1 MMGKDISEQI
11 LLTKEMVHNLD
22 RKAWGGN
29 IIVKLDLSKAFD
41 KLKWSFLF
49 DVLLRF
55 GFSNRFIHIIHNLMN
70 SSKYSV
76 VVNGKPCGF
85 FSQTRGIKQGDPL
98 SPLLFIIANEA
109 FSKNLNKLMN
119 HGVIGRY
126 NCGNNSIPISHL
138 SYADDIIIFCNSS
151 CRSLVN
157 LKFFL
162 KTYQECS
169 GQNINKQKSSFFV
182 GKFQNSRKIAE
193 LDMQHKK
200 LPFTYLGISIDKGIA
215 RTQHC
220 NQLITAFDRKLG
232 SWQFKQLDQAGRLIL
247 INHVLNTLPIFFLGS
262 STLHKSVQ
270 NILKQKMSRFWWK
283 SKHHWVKWE
292 DICTPKEEGGLGIRD
307 LSSLQDSFSLK
318 LWWNYHSNTSLWA
331 KFMHA
336 KYERDGEMEAHI
348 IDSPVW
354 KRIVEIDEIGVA
366 NTTENE
372 EGILNWE
379 RTSDKL
385 FSLSS
390 AYDICR
396 VSRPTCR
403 SFMYI
408 WGKGQNPKVSIFLW
422 KLFKKALPIPEN
434 LERLGFHLPSVC
446 FLCHNGP
453 YTASHCLLECQQV
466 INNIANYTRQ
476 WLLAKCPKAFR
487 TRDDWLI
494 SNNISPPFRTM
505 KLIRMVKWLAS
516 PSGRLKL
523 NVDASYTPSH
533 QRGACILRDD
543 KGNFIHAASFSI
555 TAGTSYIAEVQA
567 LIRVVQWAVR
577 LTANFIIETDA
588 WEIYVRTTKLTAHP
602 FSMFPTDVLSRLI
615 QQHKLEIR
623 HTLRQ
628 ANRVAD
634 LLAKEDRIKDIV
646 FIEYKYVSSL
656 PINPASSPHVSAM
669 KHPSPSSA
677 TPGGNAKKPA
687 TGCCI
692 AGMFRRLLCS
702 DSLSKRPPSSSHN
715 HATQMPPPPEEGGKT
730 GVVAKL
736 MGLES
741 MPLQPRTDVS
751 SKSLTRSH
759 SLDSHPLRR
768 RTAPRAE
775 RPLRARSFREIP
787 TYMEL
792 DDKDFFILSFEYVG
806 GGGRRG
812 KCPELAGFE
821 QRKSEMSLNKNSNM
835 RRESL
840 YEAVKA
846 ARSRKAKKKEDFK
859 QERLL
864 LFKKKM
870 KERKEK
876 AKTEGDSEKSSP
888 NSVLDFVELT
898 ALQQTPFSSGRYTK
912 SRRTLSGALEN
923 HQKPKTEIDDFRP
936 KMRFYETRKKNL
948 CKDESYV
955 KKVWE
960 ESCRLGDMDTAHSS
974 WMVGEGKHEICG
986 DLEMEIVDELVGE
999 LVDQLHVDHFSWV

>member
-1 MMGKDISEQI
+1 MRTSSGFPLKWRLKTLWAMDPNSAAGLDGYNVFFFKHCWDIIKKELISACQEVWLGTPLPDAATSSNLVLIPKVDNPSSVHDFRPICLSTVAIKLASKCLANRLSKLLPILISEEQGAYMMGKDISEQI

-22 RKAWGGN
+22 IKAWGGN

-55 GFSNRFIHIIHNLMN
+55 GFSNRLIHIIHNLMN

-151 CRSLVN
+151 CKSLVN

-193 LDMQHKK
+193 LEKRLDMQHKK
-200 LPFTYLGISIDKGIA
+200 LPFTYLGISIDKGIT

-262 STLHKSVQ
+262 STLPKSVQ

-283 SKHHWVKWE
+283 SKHHWVNWE

-354 KRIVEIDEIGVA
+354 KRIVEIDEIGVV

-379 RTSDKL
+379 QTSDKL

-403 SFMYI
+403 YFMYI

-453 YTASHCLLECQQV
+453 YTASHCLLECQQF
-466 INNIANYTRQ
+466 ASC
-476 WLLAKCPKAFR
+476 A
-487 TRDDWLI
+487 
-494 SNNISPPFRTM
+494 TM
-505 KLIRMVKWLAS
+505 VH
-516 PSGRLKL
+516 
-523 NVDASYTPSH
+523 T
-533 QRGACILRDD
+533 
-543 KGNFIHAASFSI
+543 
-555 TAGTSYIAEVQA
+555 
-567 LIRVVQWAVR
+567 
-577 LTANFIIETDA
+577 
-588 WEIYVRTTKLTAHP
+588 
-602 FSMFPTDVLSRLI
+602 
-615 QQHKLEIR
+615 QQV
-623 HTLRQ
+623 T
-628 ANRVAD
+628 
-634 LLAKEDRIKDIV
+634 
-646 FIEYKYVSSL
+646 VS
-656 PINPASSPHVSAM
+656 
-669 KHPSPSSA
+669 
-677 TPGGNAKKPA
+677 
-687 TGCCI
+687 
-692 AGMFRRLLCS
+692 
-702 DSLSKRPPSSSHN
+702 
-715 HATQMPPPPEEGGKT
+715 
-730 GVVAKL
+730 
-736 MGLES
+736 
-741 MPLQPRTDVS
+741 
-751 SKSLTRSH
+751 
-759 SLDSHPLRR
+759 
-768 RTAPRAE
+768 
-775 RPLRARSFREIP
+775 
-787 TYMEL
+787 
-792 DDKDFFILSFEYVG
+792 
-806 GGGRRG
+806 
-812 KCPELAGFE
+812 
-821 QRKSEMSLNKNSNM
+821 
-835 RRESL
+835 
-840 YEAVKA
+840 
-846 ARSRKAKKKEDFK
+846 
-859 QERLL
+859 
-864 LFKKKM
+864 
-870 KERKEK
+870 
-876 AKTEGDSEKSSP
+876 
-888 NSVLDFVELT
+888 
-898 ALQQTPFSSGRYTK
+898 
-912 SRRTLSGALEN
+912 
-923 HQKPKTEIDDFRP
+923 
-936 KMRFYETRKKNL
+936 
-948 CKDESYV
+948 
-955 KKVWE
+955 
-960 ESCRLGDMDTAHSS
+960 
-974 WMVGEGKHEICG
+974 
-986 DLEMEIVDELVGE
+986 
-999 LVDQLHVDHFSWV
+999 